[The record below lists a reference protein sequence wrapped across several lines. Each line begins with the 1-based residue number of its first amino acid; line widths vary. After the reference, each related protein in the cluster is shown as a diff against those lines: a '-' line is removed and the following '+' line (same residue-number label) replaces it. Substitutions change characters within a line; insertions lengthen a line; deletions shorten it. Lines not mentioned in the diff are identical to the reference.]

1 MLLNDDED
9 EISDDEDMK
18 IDDAEDENGTDQE
31 IDAETLRKPNIVT
44 AMSLLIQELDHF
56 EDIEELNTL
65 LTMRM
70 KKIRQS
76 EVFEV

>member
-31 IDAETLRKPNIVT
+31 IDAGSKT
-44 AMSLLIQELDHF
+44 SLFRLFFFINF
-56 EDIEELNTL
+56 
-65 LTMRM
+65 
-70 KKIRQS
+70 
-76 EVFEV
+76 